1 MYTDTDEYTDTDSD
15 TYTDTDTD
23 SDSDMDSDTNTANVE
38 DIMNEIDREKEE
50 ILKNVEMEN
59 NKNIKKN
66 HPSEYIREALVIN
79 TSSNSYSI
87 DKEVIECIS
96 QNVGI

>member
-1 MYTDTDEYTDTDSD
+1 MYSGIYPIVLLLTTNMD
-15 TYTDTDTD
+15 TDTDTD
-23 SDSDMDSDTNTANVE
+23 VTNVE

-59 NKNIKKN
+59 NKNINKN

-79 TSSNSYSI
+79 TSSDSDSI

-96 QNVGI
+96 HDVGI

>member
-1 MYTDTDEYTDTDSD
+1 MDTDTNE
-15 TYTDTDTD
+15 YTDTDTD

-59 NKNIKKN
+59 NKNINKN

-79 TSSNSYSI
+79 TSSDSDSI

-96 QNVGI
+96 HDVGI

>member
-1 MYTDTDEYTDTDSD
+1 MYSGIYPIVLLLTTNMD
-15 TYTDTDTD
+15 TDTDTD
-23 SDSDMDSDTNTANVE
+23 TDTDVTNVE

-50 ILKNVEMEN
+50 ILKNVEIEN
-59 NKNIKKN
+59 NKNINKN

-79 TSSNSYSI
+79 TSSNSDSI

-96 QNVGI
+96 HDVGI

>member
-1 MYTDTDEYTDTDSD
+1 MDTDTDEYTDTD
-15 TYTDTDTD
+15 TDTDT
-23 SDSDMDSDTNTANVE
+23 DSDTNTANVE

-79 TSSNSYSI
+79 TSSDSDSI

>member
-1 MYTDTDEYTDTDSD
+1 MDTDTNEYTDTDS
-15 TYTDTDTD
+15 
-23 SDSDMDSDTNTANVE
+23 DSDTNTANVE

-59 NKNIKKN
+59 NKNINKN

-79 TSSNSYSI
+79 TSSDSDSI

-96 QNVGI
+96 HDVGI

>member
-1 MYTDTDEYTDTDSD
+1 MDTDTDEYTDTDSD

-23 SDSDMDSDTNTANVE
+23 TDTDSDTNTANVE

>member
-1 MYTDTDEYTDTDSD
+1 MYSGIYPIVLLLTTNMD
-15 TYTDTDTD
+15 TDTDTD
-23 SDSDMDSDTNTANVE
+23 VTNVE

-50 ILKNVEMEN
+50 ILKNVEIEN
-59 NKNIKKN
+59 NKNINKN

-79 TSSNSYSI
+79 TSSNSDSI

-96 QNVGI
+96 HDVGI

>member
-1 MYTDTDEYTDTDSD
+1 MDTDTDEYTDTD
-15 TYTDTDTD
+15 TD
-23 SDSDMDSDTNTANVE
+23 SDTDSDTNTANVE

-79 TSSNSYSI
+79 TSSDSDSI

-96 QNVGI
+96 HNVGI

>member
-1 MYTDTDEYTDTDSD
+1 MDTDV
-15 TYTDTDTD
+15 TDTDTD
-23 SDSDMDSDTNTANVE
+23 TDTDVTNVE

-59 NKNIKKN
+59 NKNINKN
-66 HPSEYIREALVIN
+66 HPSKYIREALVIN
-79 TSSNSYSI
+79 TSSNSDSI

-96 QNVGI
+96 QDVGI